1 MPEKYL
7 WSPFGAIHLKVKG
20 FIEICLKIAWRNTE
34 IFVIMTD
41 RKGHNKFLENARLV
55 TIARPG
61 SYLWRVHGIMKRN
74 LQYRVQKYSTVNFHI
89 RVLYAFFR
97 YLGTFSFMYE
107 KMLYLTLS
115 WVVSSNGSFPV
126 EIHQGREIGIPQL
139 LNYISNYC

>member
-74 LQYRVQKYSTVNFHI
+74 LKYRVQKYSTVNFHI
-89 RVLYAFFR
+89 RILYAFFR

-107 KMLYLTLS
+107 KMPYLTLS
-115 WVVSSNGSFPV
+115 GLYQVMAHFLWKSIRDGKLGS
-126 EIHQGREIGIPQL
+126 L
-139 LNYISNYC
+139 SC